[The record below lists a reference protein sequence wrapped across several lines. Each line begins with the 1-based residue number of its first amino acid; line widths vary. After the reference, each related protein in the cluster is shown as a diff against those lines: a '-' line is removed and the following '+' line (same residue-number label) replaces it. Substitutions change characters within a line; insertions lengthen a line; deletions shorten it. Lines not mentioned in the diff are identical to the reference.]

1 LQRLAD
7 PFPGTPRHNP
17 GTLNLSWSQ
26 MWHSTFELRCFT
38 WDKIIDLYLH

>member
-17 GTLNLSWSQ
+17 GTPNLSWSRFRAQ
-26 MWHSTFELRCFT
+26 
-38 WDKIIDLYLH
+38 DK